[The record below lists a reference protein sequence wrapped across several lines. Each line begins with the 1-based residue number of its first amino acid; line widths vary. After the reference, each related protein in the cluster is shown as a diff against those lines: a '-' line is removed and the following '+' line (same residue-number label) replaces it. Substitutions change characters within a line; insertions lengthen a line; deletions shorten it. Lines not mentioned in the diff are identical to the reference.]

1 MKAVENGFRRNSGV
15 SHHRPKAGV
24 NDNEEGIGGPSSPSA
39 LCRPPRRRAD
49 LQQVER
55 EPISTLAKG

>member
-1 MKAVENGFRRNSGV
+1 MKAVENGFRRIVGC
-15 SHHRPKAGV
+15 RTTGLKAGV

-39 LCRPPRRRAD
+39 LCRLPRRRAD

>member
-1 MKAVENGFRRNSGV
+1 MKAVENGLCCA
-15 SHHRPKAGV
+15 PWLKAGV
-24 NDNEEGIGGPSSPSA
+24 NDNEKGIGTPSSPRT
-39 LCRPPRRRAD
+39 LRRVPPRRAD

>member
-1 MKAVENGFRRNSGV
+1 MPLKRLSSHSGV
-15 SHHRPKAGV
+15 SHHGLKAGV
-24 NDNEEGIGGPSSPSA
+24 NDNEEHLRA
-39 LCRPPRRRAD
+39 VLAKRAMQATTRRAD

>member
-1 MKAVENGFRRNSGV
+1 MKAVETAFLRIVGCRTTGL
-15 SHHRPKAGV
+15 ATGV
-24 NDNEEGIGGPSSPSA
+24 NNNEEGISGPSSPSA
-39 LCRPPRRRAD
+39 LCRLPRRRAD